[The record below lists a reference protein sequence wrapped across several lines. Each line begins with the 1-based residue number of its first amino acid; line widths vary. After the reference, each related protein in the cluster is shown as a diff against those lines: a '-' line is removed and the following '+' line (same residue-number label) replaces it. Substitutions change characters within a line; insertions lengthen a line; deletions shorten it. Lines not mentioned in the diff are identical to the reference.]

1 MTNLLTAAEA
11 FAALQKGK
19 TVLCRP
25 AGEMLDFADLDQFPA
40 SVFGKP
46 GFEFCIK
53 IETIELA
60 GITFTKP
67 LTIDEYEEGRDVFV
81 LTTYSPAI
89 YVVNFKTTALI
100 EAINGGFVQRDA
112 DNAKLQLK
120 ALSKALGFE
129 INNDLSVIRLG
140 DEPKKK
146 RGKKEPQVK
155 AEQSQVKEKHSEIT
169 STETQPAIVITE
181 QTNVTTSEDA
191 LLQAEDNL
199 KNIEAALDTA
209 FITTEQPYVSS
220 SEDFLVQPAAEPILK
235 PVTNAQFEILLD
247 AIRICNSEKE
257 LDSTC
262 ANLEKEGFTQEQID
276 QINLAKQ
283 ERLTELDFMEI
294 DAAETAS
301 EKVLSDLGAHEI
313 DEVATISMPENYES
327 LVQSIHNFHTPDEV
341 NSVIRYTTKWTEEQR
356 KPLLNE
362 IHKRLSELNQ
372 TKQQDDGLSP
382 LIVRLQYAPDLKTL
396 DELEKE
402 IPSRHQD
409 VHKTL
414 WNMAKKR
421 RSQLNAAT
429 HEPEYLLEDGL

>member
-1 MTNLLTAAEA
+1 MTNLITAQEA

-25 AGEMLDFADLDQFPA
+25 IGGMLDFADLDQFPA

-67 LTIDEYEEGRDVFV
+67 LTIDEYEEDQNVFV
-81 LTTYSPAI
+81 INTYLPSI
-89 YVVNFKTTALI
+89 YNVGFKTPALI
-100 EAINGGFVQRDA
+100 EAINSGFVQRDA
-112 DNAKLQLK
+112 ENAKLQLK

-191 LLQAEDNL
+191 LVQAEDNL
-199 KNIEAALDTA
+199 ENIEAALDTA
-209 FITTEQPYVSS
+209 VIITEQPYVSS
-220 SEDFLVQPAAEPILK
+220 SEDFLVQPAAEPSLK
-235 PVTNAQFEILLD
+235 PLTNAQFEILLD

-283 ERLTELDFMEI
+283 ERLTELDFIEI

-301 EKVLSDLGAHEI
+301 EKVLSDLDAHEI

-382 LIVRLQYAPDLKTL
+382 LIVRIQYAPDLKTL

-421 RSQLNAAT
+421 RSQLNAAA